1 MTKRKNGPST
11 PKKARKRKPRPSKSK
26 HQILRALAGTA
37 ILVAF
42 VLLAATITHYI
53 VFGRQPKPPK
63 NAIAVKAPTAHKVPA
78 FEIYPK
84 EEIPAKP
91 ILKPKRPFRKKFP
104 TVSIIIDDI
113 GYDRKL
119 AEKLILL
126 DNNLTFSILPYAPH
140 RKRILQFAQREGAE
154 TMLHLPMEPDEYP
167 LANPGPGALLSTMS
181 PDELID
187 QLEKYLDVVP
197 TVKGVNN
204 HMGSKMTALSTQMY
218 QIFSILKKRNLYF
231 IDSRTS
237 AESLCRPSAR
247 LLMLPFAQRDVF
259 LDHVQEPEFVRKQI
273 QELIRIA
280 LITGEAIG
288 IGHPYQVTY
297 RVLLEE
303 LPKLHKKVKLV
314 PASQIVHIP
323 G

>member
-1 MTKRKNGPST
+1 MAKRKTGPS
-11 PKKARKRKPRPSKSK
+11 KKAGRRPPRKSSQKQ
-26 HQILRALAGTA
+26 QIVKALAGTA
-37 ILVAF
+37 TLIALVI
-42 VLLAATITHYI
+42 LAA
-53 VFGRQPKPPK
+53 
-63 NAIAVKAPTAHKVPA
+63 AIAHYMVPRPPENNNAVKEPAIYKIPT

-84 EEIPAKP
+84 EKIPEKP
-91 ILKPKRPFRKKFP
+91 IPKPKRPFRKQFP
-104 TVSIIIDDI
+104 IVSIIIDDI
-113 GYDRKL
+113 GYHPKL
-119 AEKLILL
+119 EEKLILL

-167 LANPGPGALLSTMS
+167 RADPGPGALLSTMS

-187 QLEKYLDVVP
+187 QLEKHLAAVP
-197 TVKGVNN
+197 SAKGVNN
-204 HMGSKMTALSTQMY
+204 HMGSKMTALSTKMY

-247 LLMLPFAQRDVF
+247 LLLLPFAQRDVF

-273 QELIRIA
+273 QKLIRIA
-280 LITGEAIG
+280 LTTGEAIG
-288 IGHPYQVTY
+288 IGHPYRVTY
-297 RVLLEE
+297 QVLLDE
-303 LPKLHKKVKLV
+303 LPKLRKKVKLV
-314 PASQIVHIP
+314 PASALVHIP

>member
-1 MTKRKNGPST
+1 MAKRKTGP
-11 PKKARKRKPRPSKSK
+11 PKKAGKRPPRKSNQKQ
-26 HQILRALAGTA
+26 QIVKALAGTA
-37 ILVAF
+37 ALIALVI
-42 VLLAATITHYI
+42 LAAAITHYMI
-53 VFGRQPKPPK
+53 IGRQLRPPENK
-63 NAIAVKAPTAHKVPA
+63 KAVKAPAVHKIPA

-84 EEIPAKP
+84 EEITEKP
-91 ILKPKRPFRKKFP
+91 IPKPKRPFRKKFP
-104 TVSIIIDDI
+104 AVSIIIDDI
-113 GYDRKL
+113 GYHRKL

-140 RKRILQFAQREGAE
+140 RKRILRFAEKEGAE

-167 LANPGPGALLSTMS
+167 KADPGPGALLSTMS

-187 QLEKYLDVVP
+187 QLEKHLAAVP
-197 TVKGVNN
+197 SVKGVNN
-204 HMGSKMTALSTQMY
+204 HMGSKMTTLSTKMY

-259 LDHVQEPEFVRKQI
+259 LDHVQEPEFVRKQLKK
-273 QELIRIA
+273 LIRIA
-280 LITGEAIG
+280 LMTGKAIG

-297 RVLLEE
+297 QVLLDE
-303 LPKLHKKVKLV
+303 LPKLRKKVKLV
-314 PASQIVHIP
+314 PASEIVHIP

>member
-1 MTKRKNGPST
+1 MAKRKTGPS
-11 PKKARKRKPRPSKSK
+11 KKAGRRPPRKSNQKQ
-26 HQILRALAGTA
+26 QIIKALAGTA
-37 ILVAF
+37 ILIALVI
-42 VLLAATITHYI
+42 LAAAITHYF
-53 VFGRQPKPPK
+53 VLGRQPRPPK
-63 NAIAVKAPTAHKVPA
+63 NNITVKEPTIYKVPA

-84 EEIPAKP
+84 EAIPEKP
-91 ILKPKRPFRKKFP
+91 ILKPKRPFRKQFP
-104 TVSIIIDDI
+104 IVSIIIDDI
-113 GYDRKL
+113 GYHPKL

-126 DNNLTFSILPYAPH
+126 DNNLTFSFLPYAPH
-140 RKRILQFAQREGAE
+140 RKRILQFAEREGAE

-167 LANPGPGALLSTMS
+167 RANPGPGALLSTMS

-187 QLEKYLDVVP
+187 HLEKHLAAVP
-197 TVKGVNN
+197 SAKGVNN

-259 LDHVQEPEFVRKQI
+259 LDHVQEPEFIRKQI
-273 QELIRIA
+273 QKLIRIA
-280 LITGEAIG
+280 LATGEAIG
-288 IGHPYQVTY
+288 IGHPYRVTY
-297 RVLLEE
+297 QVLLDE
-303 LPKLHKKVKLV
+303 LPKLRKKVKLV
-314 PASQIVHIP
+314 PASAIVHIP